1 MNAIDLMAI
10 MPYFITLGTI
20 INKEPEGEAIP
31 VEMSPGQEAP
41 GASLGKKSFH

>member
-20 INKEPEGEAIP
+20 INKEPEGEIA
-31 VEMSPGQEAP
+31 VAAESPGQEAP
-41 GASLGKKSFH
+41 GASLGK

>member
-20 INKEPEGEAIP
+20 INKEPKGEVAV
-31 VEMSPGQEAP
+31 VESPGQEAP
-41 GASLGKKSFH
+41 GASLGE